1 MHLVEQWL
9 VIKGLQLG
17 RRTILKKIDDS
28 YCFWATDLKYALMKA
43 IQELAAKVAK
53 LEAA

>member
-1 MHLVEQWL
+1 MDLLRLE
-9 VIKGLQLG
+9 LQA
-17 RRTILKKIDDS
+17 LKKCPVVTRLHDS